1 MSQGSIQILVEYCR
15 DPMARRALPK
25 TERARVV
32 MFSNRIPAV
41 LKERLERVSA
51 ATKVPQ
57 QDIVI
62 SALVAELDVR
72 ETFLAERVAAIETL
86 ANIERREDQARA
98 QSKRERIET
107 HIGSSTR
114 GKAKSAKRIPKSP

>member
-1 MSQGSIQILVEYCR
+1 
-15 DPMARRALPK
+15 
-25 TERARVV
+25 

-62 SALVAELDVR
+62 AALVAELDVR

-86 ANIERREDQARA
+86 ANIEQREDQARA

-114 GKAKSAKRIPKSP
+114 EKAGSAKRIPRSS